1 MTPQSSTKYLTTL
14 CVRNRTYQI
23 YFVQVLHVAHPWTQS
38 EQDEAALVDPVK
50 LHVAAAVDPV
60 ELVDMNARHSL
71 DHPLV
76 IHHVFGRLLTPV
88 Q

>member
-1 MTPQSSTKYLTTL
+1 M
-14 CVRNRTYQI
+14 
-23 YFVQVLHVAHPWTQS
+23 QVLHVAHLWTQS

-50 LHVAAAVDPV
+50 LNVAAAVDPV
-60 ELVDMNARHSL
+60 ELVDMNTRHSL